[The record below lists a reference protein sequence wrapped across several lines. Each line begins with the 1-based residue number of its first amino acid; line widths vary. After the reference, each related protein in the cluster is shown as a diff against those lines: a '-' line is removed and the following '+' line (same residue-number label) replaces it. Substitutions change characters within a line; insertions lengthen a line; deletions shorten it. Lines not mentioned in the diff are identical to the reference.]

1 MWRAL
6 LFFALALGVV
16 LGGLFLLRRTANT
29 PTPPRLPHEPQA
41 RGDEKDK
48 DKEKDKEKDEDESG
62 W

>member
-29 PTPPRLPHEPQA
+29 PPPRPSREPQP
-41 RGDEKDK
+41 RRDEQDT
-48 DKEKDKEKDEDESG
+48 DQEKDEEDDERG

>member
-16 LGGLFLLRRTANT
+16 LGGLLLLKRTAHT
-29 PTPPRLPHEPQA
+29 PPPPRLPREPQA
-41 RGDEKDK
+41 RSDEK
-48 DKEKDKEKDEDESG
+48 EKEKDEDENG

>member
-16 LGGLFLLRRTANT
+16 YGGLLLLRNSAGK
-29 PTPPRLPHEPQA
+29 PPPRLPRKPIERLDQ
-41 RGDEKDK
+41 DKDK
-48 DKEKDKEKDEDESG
+48 DRDDDESG

>member
-29 PTPPRLPHEPQA
+29 PIPKLPRDPQP
-41 RGDEKDK
+41 RNEDEDK
-48 DKEKDKEKDEDESG
+48 DKDEDENG

>member
-16 LGGLFLLRRTANT
+16 LAGLFLLKRTANT

-41 RGDEKDK
+41 RDDDK
-48 DKEKDKEKDEDESG
+48 DKEEDEDESG

>member
-16 LGGLFLLRRTANT
+16 LAGLFLLKRTANT
-29 PTPPRLPHEPQA
+29 PTPPRLPREPPA
-41 RGDEKDK
+41 HGDEKNKDK
-48 DKEKDKEKDEDESG
+48 DKEDEENG

>member
-29 PTPPRLPHEPQA
+29 PTPKLPRDPQP
-41 RGDEKDK
+41 RNEDQDR
-48 DKEKDKEKDEDESG
+48 DKDEDENG

>member
-29 PTPPRLPHEPQA
+29 PTPKLPRDPQP
-41 RGDEKDK
+41 RSDHKNQD
-48 DKEKDKEKDEDESG
+48 KDEDENG

>member
-29 PTPPRLPHEPQA
+29 PPPRPPQP
-41 RGDEKDK
+41 RSDEQDT
-48 DKEKDKEKDEDESG
+48 DQEKDEEDDERG

>member
-29 PTPPRLPHEPQA
+29 PTPRLPRQPQPPS
-41 RGDEKDK
+41 DEQDK
-48 DKEKDKEKDEDESG
+48 DKGKEDDESG

>member
-29 PTPPRLPHEPQA
+29 PTPKLPRHPQPPNE
-41 RGDEKDK
+41 DQNKD
-48 DKEKDKEKDEDESG
+48 KDEDENG